1 MIPIVDPLEEFMAV
15 EPEASEIDSVSCLLL
30 GLFADQSTTHL
41 FYTAD
46 KEVLLDVIFRRLTD
60 YGPGDQVNTSLHS
73 PFLHSIHR
81 IVNKI
86 KLLNFSQP
94 SSHLRVVIL
103 IFSL

>member
-60 YGPGDQVNTSLHS
+60 YGPGDQVNTSL
-73 PFLHSIHR
+73 
-81 IVNKI
+81 
-86 KLLNFSQP
+86 QP
-94 SSHLRVVIL
+94 NLT
-103 IFSL
+103 